1 MLKTA
6 MKLDSLTERILQAKN
21 LSINQNNSKFGKNTY
36 LTDLEI
42 GWLLL
47 VYFIDAYYYCS
58 YVFTIL
64 CICLCYTPYT
74 ILYYTAA
81 HYFSYSNNTT
91 IYYAIY
97 ILIYIYRL

>member
-42 GWLLL
+42 GRFIKRYKALYIYVMLLL
-47 VYFIDAYYYCS
+47 YI
-58 YVFTIL
+58 
-64 CICLCYTPYT
+64 CI
-74 ILYYTAA
+74 
-81 HYFSYSNNTT
+81 YSAT
-91 IYYAIY
+91 Y
-97 ILIYIYRL
+97 